1 MRLTIKDLTQ
11 TFGTT
16 RVLDKLS
23 IETGMVNSLVLVGPS
38 GGGKSTLLRIL
49 AGLDIPTSGT
59 VAFDGITLQRDEANL
74 RLYRHP
80 LEQFS
85 NLTTSFRT
93 YLLVRTSF
101 FLSCMSTD

>member
-1 MRLTIKDLTQ
+1 MRLIVKDLTQ

-49 AGLDIPTSGT
+49 AGLDIPTRGT
-59 VAFDGITLQRDEANL
+59 VTFDETVLQRDEANL
-74 RLYRHP
+74 RLYR
-80 LEQFS
+80 
-85 NLTTSFRT
+85 RT
-93 YLLVRTSF
+93 VGTVF
-101 FLSCMSTD
+101 QLSLIHISEPTRPERIS